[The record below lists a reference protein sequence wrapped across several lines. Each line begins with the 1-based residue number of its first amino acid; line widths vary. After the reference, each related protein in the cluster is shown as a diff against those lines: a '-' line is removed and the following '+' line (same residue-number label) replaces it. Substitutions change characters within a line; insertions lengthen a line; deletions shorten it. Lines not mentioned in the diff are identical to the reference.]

1 MRIMYVKDFE
11 RKNYGKNLYT
21 RIHTKGHSK
30 RTITTKTTTEVITL
44 KYIIRMNF
52 IIIFNSKNKKKKIKT
67 KQRKTLLKYIV
78 FNYKCSLIV
87 VGIKRNIYLK
97 VKKMLAKLKANKVEK
112 VN

>member
-52 IIIFNSKNKKKKIKT
+52 IIIFNSKKEKIEKNKNKT
-67 KQRKTLLKYIV
+67 KE
-78 FNYKCSLIV
+78 
-87 VGIKRNIYLK
+87 NI
-97 VKKMLAKLKANKVEK
+97 VKKYCI
-112 VN
+112 